1 MKYIKALV
9 FGGNGFLGQ
18 YIVQE
23 LLSKNYKVTVFD
35 ISSSKKNS
43 DKKYHFIKG
52 DIENKKKVINAIKD
66 HDIVYNFAGISDIGD
81 AMANPIKTS
90 KVNILGTLNILEGC
104 VKHRVMKFIFAS
116 TIYVLSK
123 QGGFYKASK
132 QASEI
137 LIEEY
142 NKIHKLNYT
151 ILRFGSI
158 YGKGADSRN
167 GISKIV
173 NSILKKN
180 KIVYGGTNRAI
191 RKFLHAKDAAIASL
205 NILSKKYDNKSVL
218 ITGNKNI
225 KIVTLIKNIK
235 KIFKINKKVYFKK
248 KPLMGHYDKSP
259 FTYKPKITK
268 VLKIKPTISLNQ
280 GIIELAKDIKKS

>member
-1 MKYIKALV
+1 MKALV

-52 DIENKKKVINAIKD
+52 DIQNKKKVINAIKGQ
-66 HDIVYNFAGISDIGD
+66 DIVYNFAGISDIGD

-191 RKFLHAKDAAIASL
+191 RKFIHAKDAAIASL

-248 KPLMGHYDKSP
+248 NL
-259 FTYKPKITK
+259 
-268 VLKIKPTISLNQ
+268 
-280 GIIELAKDIKKS
+280 

>member
-1 MKYIKALV
+1 MKVLV
-9 FGGNGFLGQ
+9 FGGNGFLGK

-23 LLSKNYKVTVFD
+23 LLSRNYKVTVFD
-35 ISSSKKNS
+35 ISFPKKRFN
-43 DKKYHFIKG
+43 KKYQFIRG
-52 DIENKKKVINAIKD
+52 DIENKKKVINSIKG

-81 AMANPIKTS
+81 SMIDPIKTS

-104 VKHRVMKFIFAS
+104 VKHKVKKFIFAS

-137 LIEEY
+137 FIEEF

-173 NSILKKN
+173 NSIFKKK
-180 KIVYGGTNRAI
+180 KIVYGGTNKA
-191 RKFLHAKDAAIASL
+191 
-205 NILSKKYDNKSVL
+205 
-218 ITGNKNI
+218 
-225 KIVTLIKNIK
+225 IK
-235 KIFKINKKVYFKK
+235 K
-248 KPLMGHYDKSP
+248 
-259 FTYKPKITK
+259 
-268 VLKIKPTISLNQ
+268 
-280 GIIELAKDIKKS
+280 